1 MTDLFLFLV
10 KPAFA
15 QVHVPPGMPMGSF
28 ILWSAFIPGV
38 IQLLLF
44 LAFLFSFIYLLW
56 GGFSWV
62 TSGGN
67 KESLEKARG
76 KVTYA
81 ILGLVIALLSFF
93 ILYTFGELF
102 GVDLRNF

>member
-1 MTDLFLFLV
+1 MR
-10 KPAFA
+10 
-15 QVHVPPGMPMGSF
+15 VPSSMPIDPGGTTF
-28 ILWSAFIPGV
+28 WLATIPGI

-44 LAFLFSFIYLLW
+44 VGFIFSFIYLLL
-56 GGFSWV
+56 GGISWA

-67 KESLEKARG
+67 KESLTKARQ

-81 ILGLVIALLSFF
+81 VFGLIVVLLSFF
-93 ILYTFGELF
+93 ILYTFGEMF